1 MSSVNL
7 TQILIFT
14 RQFSSMIGSQLQLAY
29 VLENL
34 AKETPNRQM
43 RETIEE
49 ILDDVLHGT
58 DLADAFESHSKI
70 FNDIYVNVVR
80 AGMESGMLGNALDQ
94 IGTYLE
100 VADQMRRKV
109 RAAFSYPIFM
119 LAAFFI
125 VFNVQVVLILPKFQK
140 MFAMR
145 DDPLPV
151 PTQFMVMVGDF
162 YLENWYYMVVV
173 FVGSIVGFV
182 VWISTQDGRQIW
194 DEVKLKLPVIGSAF
208 RMSALSRLLRTLAV
222 QVQNKVPLV
231 IALELSASASGNR
244 YIEGVILNIVDDIRN
259 GEGIADSFRAHDV
272 FTGIVLQMIASG
284 EESGEFDRL
293 LMSAASYFDDLLAE
307 QLESM
312 TGMINPILT
321 VVIGT
326 AIAGMMVAAFLPVFQ
341 MSSAM

>member
-58 DLADAFESHSKI
+58 DLADAFESHSII

-140 MFAMR
+140 MFGMR